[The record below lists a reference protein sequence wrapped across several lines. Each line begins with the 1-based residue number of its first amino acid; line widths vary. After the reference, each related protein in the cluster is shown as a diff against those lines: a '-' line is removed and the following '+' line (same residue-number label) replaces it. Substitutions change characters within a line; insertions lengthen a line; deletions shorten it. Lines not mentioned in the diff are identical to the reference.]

1 MINKFN
7 LNRKKTQEELSTFKK
22 QKQKD
27 DIRYALKNQIEEKKR
42 MEIFNRIEEQK
53 YNEIIMNNVK
63 KFVNEKENQMKTYQ
77 SKVIGYKELL
87 DQQLNEKGSRKY
99 HMDKKEKQF
108 NKELIGK
115 IYSEFVE

>member
-1 MINKFN
+1 MK
-7 LNRKKTQEELSTFKK
+7 S
-22 QKQKD
+22 
-27 DIRYALKNQIEEKKR
+27 QIDEKKR
-42 MEIFNRIEEQK
+42 VQLINKIEDQK
-53 YNEIIMNNVK
+53 YNEIVKNNNK
-63 KFVNEKENQMKTYQ
+63 KFVDEKENQLKTYQ

-99 HMDKKEKQF
+99 HMDEKEKQF